1 MLNTTSK
8 FNLNLYLNFNSQF
21 DLELVVIIDLL
32 VLVEN
37 IKLYLV

>member
-1 MLNTTSK
+1 MYQCK